1 MKILAVSDQI
11 IERLFTPAVR
21 EAYPDVRLLVSCG
34 DLPYEYLEFLVSLY
48 NVPLMYVPGN
58 HDPAYD
64 LHDLRSQAQG
74 CDNLDGRVGL
84 VRGLRVAGLGGSV
97 LYQPGSPN
105 QYTQQEFYLRVFHLL
120 PRLTW
125 MRLLGRPLDL
135 FVAHSPPQGIHDD
148 DDPPHHGLAALN
160 LLSRLARPRY
170 FLHGHTMFY
179 RQNLQNHISEYYGA
193 KVINIYPFRVLKIEE
208 TEK

>member
-11 IERLFTPAVR
+11 IERLYTPSVR
-21 EAYPDVRLLVSCG
+21 ETYPDIRLLVACG
-34 DLPYEYLEFLVSLY
+34 DLPYEYLEFLVSIY
-48 NVPLMYVPGN
+48 NVPLVYVPGN
-58 HDPAYD
+58 HDPEFSLND
-64 LHDLRSQAQG
+64 PRSQAQG
-74 CDNLDGRVGL
+74 CDNLDGQVQTL
-84 VRGLRVAGLGGSV
+84 CGLRIAGLGGSV
-97 LYQPGSPN
+97 LYQPFSPN
-105 QYTQQEFYLRVFHLL
+105 QYTQSAMYWRVFRLL
-120 PRLTW
+120 PRLW
-125 MRLLGRPLDL
+125 WLRVSGHALDL

-160 LLSRLARPRY
+160 LLIRLARPRY

-193 KVINIYPFRVLKIEE
+193 KIINIYPFRVLEIEE